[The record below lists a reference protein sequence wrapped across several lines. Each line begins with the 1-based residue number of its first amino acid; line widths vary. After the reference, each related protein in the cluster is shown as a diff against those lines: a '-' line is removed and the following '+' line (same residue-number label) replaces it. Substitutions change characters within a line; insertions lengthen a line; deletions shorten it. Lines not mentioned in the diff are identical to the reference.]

1 MYLIMRKKALI
12 LDLDNTIYP
21 VSSIGD
27 KLFAPLFDLIKSDE
41 HVSDQFEQIRKEV
54 MRRPFQLVANEFNF
68 SKELTDKGTELLKNI
83 TYNGTIEPF
92 DDYKLIR
99 DLKIDKYLVTT
110 GFKKMQQSKV
120 EAMQLQTDFR
130 EIHIIDPSISDKVK
144 KDLFTDIISRHHYN
158 KADVLIVG
166 DDLNSE
172 IKAAK
177 ELGVDAVLYDKL
189 NMYKEEKSVTRIT
202 DFGELIKQYEK

>member
-1 MYLIMRKKALI
+1 
-12 LDLDNTIYP
+12 
-21 VSSIGD
+21 
-27 KLFAPLFDLIKSDE
+27 
-41 HVSDQFEQIRKEV
+41 
-54 MRRPFQLVANEFNF
+54 
-68 SKELTDKGTELLKNI
+68 
-83 TYNGTIEPF
+83 
-92 DDYKLIR
+92 
-99 DLKIDKYLVTT
+99 
-110 GFKKMQQSKV
+110 
-120 EAMQLQTDFR
+120 MQLQTDFR
-130 EIHIIDPSISDKVK
+130 EIHIIDPSTTDKVK

-202 DFGELIKQYEK
+202 DFAELIKQYEK

>member
-1 MYLIMRKKALI
+1 MRKKALI

-41 HVSDQFEQIRKEV
+41 HVSNQFEQIRKEV

-120 EAMQLQTDFR
+120 EAMQLETDFR
-130 EIHIIDPSISDKVK
+130 EIHIIDPSTTDKVK

-202 DFGELIKQYEK
+202 DFAELIKQYEK

>member
-1 MYLIMRKKALI
+1 MRKKALI

-130 EIHIIDPSISDKVK
+130 EIHIIDPSTSDKVK

-202 DFGELIKQYEK
+202 DFAELIKQYEK

>member
-1 MYLIMRKKALI
+1 MRKKALI

-120 EAMQLQTDFR
+120 EAMQLETDFR
-130 EIHIIDPSISDKVK
+130 EIHIIDPSTTDKVK

-202 DFGELIKQYEK
+202 DFAELIKQYEK

>member
-1 MYLIMRKKALI
+1 MRKKALI

-54 MRRPFQLVANEFNF
+54 MRRPFQLVAKEFNF
-68 SKELTDKGTELLKNI
+68 SKELMDKGTELLKNI
-83 TYNGTIEPF
+83 TYNGTIKPF

-130 EIHIIDPSISDKVK
+130 EIHIIDPSTSDKVK

-202 DFGELIKQYEK
+202 DFAELIKQYEK

>member
-1 MYLIMRKKALI
+1 MRKKALI

-99 DLKIDKYLVTT
+99 GLKIDKYLVTT

-130 EIHIIDPSISDKVK
+130 EIHIIDPSTSDKVK

-202 DFGELIKQYEK
+202 DFAELIKQYEK

>member
-1 MYLIMRKKALI
+1 MRKKALI

-41 HVSDQFEQIRKEV
+41 HVSDQFAQIRKEV

-130 EIHIIDPSISDKVK
+130 EIHIIDPSTSDKVK

-202 DFGELIKQYEK
+202 DFAELIKQYEK

>member
-1 MYLIMRKKALI
+1 MRKKALI

-110 GFKKMQQSKV
+110 GFRKMQQSKV
-120 EAMQLQTDFR
+120 DAMQLQTDFR
-130 EIHIIDPSISDKVK
+130 EIHIIDPSTTDKVK

-202 DFGELIKQYEK
+202 DFAELIKQYEK

>member
-1 MYLIMRKKALI
+1 MRKKALI

-130 EIHIIDPSISDKVK
+130 EIHIIDPSTTDKVK

-202 DFGELIKQYEK
+202 DFAELIKQYEK

>member
-1 MYLIMRKKALI
+1 MRKKALI

-130 EIHIIDPSISDKVK
+130 EIHIIDPSTSDKVK

-172 IKAAK
+172 IKAGK

-202 DFGELIKQYEK
+202 DFAELIKQY